1 MSHKLGD
8 LFRHHKGADHR
19 TDNWQGHRGRV
30 DEDFLERAGWPR
42 QAQPR
47 IYVCGP
53 TAFVE
58 AATSALTEN
67 GQRPD
72 TIRTERFGPTGG

>member
-1 MSHKLGD
+1 MSHKPGD

-19 TDNWQGHRGRV
+19 TDNWQEHRGRV

-47 IYVCGP
+47 IYVGGP
-53 TAFVE
+53 TRFRRGGNRCFDRKRS
-58 AATSALTEN
+58 AARHD
-67 GQRPD
+67 QD
-72 TIRTERFGPTGG
+72 